1 MKKSRKVSPL
11 EVSSHITEDAL
22 RKELSDLGC
31 KVNSLGVTPQNPWPR
46 AYPSSDTEAKIL
58 FQNQKSLLS
67 GYRGYNSSMNEVLK
81 LKSEQITDT
90 TRRSVFLGGLPRGVT
105 CKMIRIGLEKLKAKV
120 VSIVQVKRGFCPK
133 VTLATV
139 HQALT
144 LISAGKIEINGA
156 SVDVRPYLPRR
167 AFNGSRKHS
176 QNGHLETSYNSV
188 NMREEHYKHA

>member
-31 KVNSLGVTPQNPWPR
+31 KVNRIDGKQQNPWPR
-46 AYPSSDTEAKIL
+46 ACPSSDTEAQFL
-58 FQNQKSLLS
+58 FQNKKILLS
-67 GYRGYNSSMNEVLK
+67 GYHGYNSPMNEVLK
-81 LKSEQITDT
+81 IKNEQITDT

-139 HQALT
+139 QQALT
-144 LISAGKIEINGA
+144 LISAGKIEINGT

-167 AFNGSRKHS
+167 AFNGSGKHA
-176 QNGHLETSYNSV
+176 QNGHFETSYNFV
-188 NMREEHYKHA
+188 KMREEHYKHA